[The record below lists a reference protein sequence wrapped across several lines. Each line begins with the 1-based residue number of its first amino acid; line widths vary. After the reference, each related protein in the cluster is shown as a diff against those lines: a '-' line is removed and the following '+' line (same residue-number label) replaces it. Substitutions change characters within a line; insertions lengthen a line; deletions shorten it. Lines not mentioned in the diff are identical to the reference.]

1 MRQLLGDALFW
12 VAAVSCFVAQVA
24 IIRSTLRPHVLGPGS
39 ERVPRPRTGV
49 EVAWVLLTAVVLI
62 GVFALTW
69 RAMHASRPAPRV
81 QVSAAPSSP
90 TRLP

>member
-69 RAMHASRPAPRV
+69 RAMHESRPAPRV